1 MTRRKK
7 YLCILSVCFCAFL
20 FLCETSFRI
29 YTDAVITNPGAQQT
43 NGVAESQ
50 GVDSKKAADDA
61 AAKKAADDAAAKK
74 AADDAAAKKAAD
86 DAAAKKAAEEAA
98 AKEVQT
104 KPVSGNSST
113 DLSSQFLSSSEV
125 VSEASSS
132 SGVLL
137 PSVGSISEVD
147 PLASAAENRVLSK
160 KMNLYGILAWACIIL
175 GIVVILTV
183 VLSNRFPPRG
193 SGRSRYHRGKRR
205 SKHLLSDK
213 YYHHINRY

>member
-50 GVDSKKAADDA
+50 GVDS
-61 AAKKAADDAAAKK
+61 
-74 AADDAAAKKAAD
+74 KKAAD